1 MLKFYILV
9 SRSLEKV
16 RRHLDYIP
24 KEKIVYVI
32 NTLDKKFEKECSQ
45 LLQLKGIE
53 YYITKSDGTPA
64 QGKNELLK
72 IFEKSSNDY
81 CVQVDGDDYLTPY
94 GVDLYQRVA
103 QLPSPPD
110 AICLQD
116 QISLVRDLDTDE
128 VSKFPFFKKKTK
140 DYDKFRNDL
149 KEVDFSDQECDK
161 IIKAHKEFFVLNYKY
176 VNPTESHC
184 RVVFFSKKAAAI
196 KFPTGLLIGEDTL
209 HFMLLKNEAFKGN
222 LNLVFNSEKP
232 CTYLYDQTDGEG
244 TVFQE
249 IMSKNWQ
256 WMEDYAARVKDYEAK
271 GLLRENQ
278 VLERLI
284 LSYDTCELD
293 DLGVAELASF
303 KANNNIRILAPSNA
317 CDETLHRLYRAEITI
332 DLKKSK

>member
-24 KEKIVYVI
+24 KDKIIYVI

-53 YYITKSDGTPA
+53 YHITKSDGTPA

-72 IFEKSSNDY
+72 IFEKSPHDY

-110 AICLQD
+110 AICLRD
-116 QISLVRDLDTDE
+116 QISLLKDLKTGE
-128 VSKFPFFKKKTK
+128 VKLQSFFKKTTY
-140 DYDKFRNDL
+140 DYTQMKIDL
-149 KEVDFSDQECDK
+149 LEASFTSKESDQ
-161 IIKAHKEFFVLNYKY
+161 IIATHKEFFKLNHAY
-176 VNPTESHC
+176 VHPSESHC
-184 RVVFFSKKAAAI
+184 RVVFLSKKAAAI
-196 KFPTGLLIGEDTL
+196 KFPTGLKVGEDTL
-209 HFMLLKNEAFKGN
+209 HLLLLKNEAHKGN
-222 LNLVFNSEKP
+222 LKLVFNSEKP
-232 CTYLYDQTDGEG
+232 CSYLYDQSDGEG

-249 IMSKNWQ
+249 ILNRNWK
-256 WMEDYAARVKDYEAK
+256 WMIEYNTQVKEYAAKGIARKDQEI
-271 GLLRENQ
+271 
-278 VLERLI
+278 ERLQ
-284 LSYDTCELD
+284 LSYDTCELN
-293 DLGVAELASF
+293 DLGASELASF
-303 KANNNIRILAPSNA
+303 EANKNIRILAPANA

-332 DLKKSK
+332 GMKNTS